1 MLQGTLT
8 LDMAINLDERVVV
21 TELDP
26 KGMLALTEAFPKQ
39 CGEAFEIANAVKL
52 PLVDRRP
59 GVVIVAGMGGSASGG
74 DFLKAL
80 FDAESPIPLVVN
92 RDYGLPGYIGVG
104 DIVFCCSYSGNTEE
118 TLSAYAAAKK
128 AGAKVISVT
137 SGGSLKD
144 MSLADGTPVY
154 TVPGDQPPRTALGYM
169 LIPMIVAC
177 QKLRLLHEQDI
188 AGTVGL
194 LESMCAQLTV
204 EAKANPAKALAHR
217 IRGSLPVIY
226 GLGQWQGTIAN
237 RWRCQINE
245 NAKQLAF
252 TNQYPELNH
261 NEILGW
267 IGANKL
273 GVTNYIGITL
283 EDGSE
288 PEKIKM
294 RSAVTEGL
302 IGSVCRFEHVRAQG
316 DTLLKK
322 MLSLAYFG
330 DFVSLY
336 LARLNGVDP
345 ENIDWLVQLKTE
357 LAKI

>member
-1 MLQGTLT
+1 
-8 LDMAINLDERVVV
+8 
-21 TELDP
+21 
-26 KGMLALTEAFPKQ
+26 
-39 CGEAFEIANAVKL
+39 
-52 PLVDRRP
+52 
-59 GVVIVAGMGGSASGG
+59 MGGSASSG

-80 FDAESPIPLVVN
+80 FDTESSIPLVVN
-92 RDYGLPGYIGVG
+92 RDYGLPNYVGVG
-104 DIVFCCSYSGNTEE
+104 DIVFCASYSGNTEE
-118 TLSAYAAAKK
+118 TLSAYAAARK
-128 AGAKVISVT
+128 AGARVIAVT
-137 SGGSLKD
+137 SGGKLGELA
-144 MSLADGTPVY
+144 LADGITVY
-154 TVPGDQPPRTALGYM
+154 TIPGGQPPRTALGTM

-177 QKLRLLHEQDI
+177 QKLRLIHEQNVMGACD
-188 AGTVGL
+188 L
-194 LESMCAQLTV
+194 LDAVCQQLTV
-204 EAKANPAKALAHR
+204 EAKGNPAKALAERIHR
-217 IRGSLPVIY
+217 SLPIIY
-226 GLGQWQGTIAN
+226 GLGNWQGMIAN

-245 NAKQLAF
+245 NAKQLTF
-252 TNQYPELNH
+252 TNAYPELNH

-267 IGANKL
+267 IEADKL

-288 PEKIKM
+288 SEKTKM

-345 ENIDWLVQLKTE
+345 ENIDWLVQLKAE